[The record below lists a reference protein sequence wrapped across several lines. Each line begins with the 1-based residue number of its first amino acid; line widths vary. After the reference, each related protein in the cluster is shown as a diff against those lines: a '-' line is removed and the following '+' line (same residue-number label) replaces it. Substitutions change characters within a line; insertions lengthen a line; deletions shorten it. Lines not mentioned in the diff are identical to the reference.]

1 MYLLTY
7 YLLLLSLF
15 LAGVSCGDLQS
26 EDETDSICNGDF
38 DFYFLLD
45 KSGSIGDDFPV
56 YIVPFVEKV
65 VDSLISDKIRISYIV
80 YSYDAVVILEITND
94 EEKILNGLED
104 LRNVY
109 ADGGTVISTGL
120 DEIRYAMKYNG
131 TNRAAVILAVT
142 DGQDNDMTSALKA
155 ANLVRSLGASIF
167 AIGVGQEVSYE
178 QLTYIADSPSSTHV
192 IMIDDFGGLDDIIN
206 TVVNRTCIEI
216 ISADPLE
223 ECVMA
228 EGNITLIGRGF
239 QNGDNASNI
248 FCIYHVN
255 TTFHYYTN
263 AFPGST
269 NQVIKCPLPYV
280 EEPSQVLIQVSL
292 NGLSYVS
299 SNVTLTFRYCVPI
312 DWTLIF
318 SILGSLLLFLLALLL
333 CFLWFLW
340 PVITGVT
347 YKMPAKYVDPA
358 PLPPPPEPRKWPV
371 VNASLYGRPGAGGM
385 MPTRVGWGNTG
396 ATEMGAKLM
405 KAKDGVILREESSPL
420 VELDQPEIEK
430 RSFCNKCCEPFS
442 RCYHCIQ
449 SVRPIRGDDGK
460 WFSWKKL

>member
-1 MYLLTY
+1 MNLKVFPLAFLLF
-7 YLLLLSLF
+7 SRF
-15 LAGVSCGDLQS
+15 LIVELGMIVQS
-26 EDETDSICNGDF
+26 SDDSYCRGDF

-45 KSGSIGDDFPV
+45 KSGSIGDDFPY

-65 VDSLISDKIRISYIV
+65 VDNLVSENIRISFIA
-80 YSYDAVVILEITND
+80 YSSDSEVVLQITDDKDEIAKGI
-94 EEKILNGLED
+94 EY

-120 DEIRYAMKYNG
+120 SEVIFAMKYNG

-142 DGQDNDMTSALKA
+142 DGQDNDMTSALYS
-155 ANLVRSLGASIF
+155 ANQVRQLGASIF

-178 QLTYIADSPSSTHV
+178 QLTYIADQPPSNHV
-192 IMIDDFGGLDDIIN
+192 IMLDDFTDLNDIIN

-216 ISADPLE
+216 IDANPLN
-223 ECVMA
+223 ECVRA
-228 EGNITLIGRGF
+228 TGNITLYGRGF
-239 QNGDNASNI
+239 QNGENSSNI

-255 TTFHYYTN
+255 SSFHYYTN

-269 NQVIKCPLPYV
+269 DKIIKCPLPYV
-280 EEPSQVLIQVSL
+280 EHPSEVLLQVSL

-299 SNVTLTFRYCVPI
+299 SNVTLTFQECIPI
-312 DWTLIF
+312 DWTLIL
-318 SILGSLLLFLLALLL
+318 SILGSLLLLLLALLL

-340 PVITGVT
+340 PAITGVT
-347 YKMPAKYVDPA
+347 YRMPPKIVDPI
-358 PLPPPPEPRKWPV
+358 PLPPAEPRKWPV

-405 KAKDGVILREESSPL
+405 KAKDGVILREETSPL
-420 VELDQPEIEK
+420 VIVEDETPK
-430 RSFCNKCCEPFS
+430 RSRCSILCEPCS
-442 RCYHCIQ
+442 RCYRCIQ
-449 SVRPIRGDDGK
+449 SIRPIRGDNGK
-460 WFSWKKL
+460 WFTWQRL

>member
-1 MYLLTY
+1 MLTSPISCIFVSLCITTSFCLLVKT
-7 YLLLLSLF
+7 SN
-15 LAGVSCGDLQS
+15 
-26 EDETDSICNGDF
+26 DSICNGDF

-65 VDSLISDKIRISYIV
+65 VENLVSEKIRIAYIV
-80 YSYDAVVILEITND
+80 YSYDSEVILQITSD
-94 EEKILNGLED
+94 QEKIMNGLN
-104 LRNVY
+104 LLKNVY

-120 DEIRYAMKYNG
+120 EEIIFAMKYNG

-142 DGQDNDMTSALKA
+142 DGQDNDMTSALVTA
-155 ANLVRSLGASIF
+155 TEVRSLGASIF
-167 AIGVGQEVSYE
+167 AIGVGQEVSYQ
-178 QLTYIADSPSSTHV
+178 QLTYIADNPASTHV
-192 IMIDDFGGLDDIIN
+192 IMIDDFLSLDKIID
-206 TVVNRTCIEI
+206 TVVNITCIEI
-216 ISADPLE
+216 VDATPQS

-228 EGNITLIGRGF
+228 EGNITLYGRGF
-239 QNGDNASNI
+239 QNGDNVSNI

-255 TTFHYYTN
+255 ASFHYYTN

-269 NQVIKCPLPYV
+269 NEVIKCPLPYV
-280 EEPSQVLIQVSL
+280 EEPSDVLLQVSL

-299 SNVTLTFRYCVPI
+299 SNVTLSFHYCVPI

-340 PVITGVT
+340 PIITGVT
-347 YKMPAKYVDPA
+347 YKMPPKYMDPA
-358 PLPPPPEPRKWPV
+358 PPPPPPEPRKWPV

-396 ATEMGAKLM
+396 ATEMGAKLI
-405 KAKDGVILREESSPL
+405 KAKDGVVLREETAPL
-420 VELDQPEIEK
+420 IEVEQPEIKK
-430 RSFCNKCCEPFS
+430 RSFWMKFCEPFN
-442 RCYHCIQ
+442 RCYICIQ
-449 SVRPIRGDDGK
+449 SIRPIRGDNGK
-460 WFSWKKL
+460 WFYWKKV